1 MMMEKP
7 MAVKKQ
13 KAKMGRP
20 TKYDPAMCDI
30 LAGSGHNGE
39 GMAEAIVLLGISRDS
54 FYNWQEAHK
63 DFSDAVKDYRH
74 RSQAWWEHQG
84 RMATFGATPGYNATS
99 FIFNMKNRF
108 GEDWRDKH
116 EVENKHGITDD
127 LTDLLTAVA
136 KGGKRIGT

>member
-1 MMMEKP
+1 
-7 MAVKKQ
+7 MAVKKRPV
-13 KAKMGRP
+13 GRP
-20 TKYDPAMCDI
+20 TKYDPAMCDM
-30 LAGSGHNGE
+30 LEASGHNGE
-39 GMAEAIVLLGISRDS
+39 GMAEAIVMLGLGRAN
-54 FYNWQEAHK
+54 FYDYIEKYPEFAN
-63 DFSDAVKDYRH
+63 AVSEYRM
-74 RSQAWWEHQG
+74 RSQSWWEHQG

-116 EVENKHGITDD
+116 EVENKHDVTDA